1 MNNSV
6 ERFTTYIKTR
16 FPIEYAEMV
25 EDYPEATIYMFFP
38 DEWALWAF
46 KEDEIDQVREL
57 IDAEKQLA
65 KESVSQTMD
74 AEDELNNLRAVM
86 KLIQAEKQSLC
97 ESLNH
102 MESLYIQEKK
112 ALAEML
118 HDINRMKKE
127 LTAEKEKSF
136 DLAHRLMEIQ
146 SDQHWGLKA

>member
-1 MNNSV
+1 M
-6 ERFTTYIKTR
+6 
-16 FPIEYAEMV
+16 
-25 EDYPEATIYMFFP
+25 
-38 DEWALWAF
+38 WAF

-86 KLIQAEKQSLC
+86 KMIQAEKQSLC

-127 LTAEKEKSF
+127 LNAEKEKSF